1 MGSLATAP
9 ISCITPLYVRADSI
23 AEFSGV
29 TVWNLWYQ
37 TSGLDYCLNDDV
49 VDDDFCEKDFYIF

>member
-1 MGSLATAP
+1 MLLPSI
-9 ISCITPLYVRADSI
+9 ISISF

>member
-1 MGSLATAP
+1 MLPAVFTV
-9 ISCITPLYVRADSI
+9 PLIVVLYNSKFI

>member
-1 MGSLATAP
+1 M
-9 ISCITPLYVRADSI
+9 ISVVEKIFDLNFDISI